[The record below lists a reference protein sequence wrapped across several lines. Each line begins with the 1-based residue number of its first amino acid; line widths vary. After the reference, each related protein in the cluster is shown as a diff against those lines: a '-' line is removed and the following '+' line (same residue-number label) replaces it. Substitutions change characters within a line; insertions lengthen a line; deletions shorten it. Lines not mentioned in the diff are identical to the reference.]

1 MTAFNKSVLWLNHR
15 NLAGCGKLRV
25 FRPERETA
33 RSAAVPFRN
42 WDFNPRGIFRTNNH
56 NRLFYECAY
65 SACDQCLELILLS
78 LRR

>member
-33 RSAAVPFRN
+33 R
-42 WDFNPRGIFRTNNH
+42 GILIPVAFSERITITVFFMNVLTVLVTNALN
-56 NRLFYECAY
+56 
-65 SACDQCLELILLS
+65 
-78 LRR
+78 